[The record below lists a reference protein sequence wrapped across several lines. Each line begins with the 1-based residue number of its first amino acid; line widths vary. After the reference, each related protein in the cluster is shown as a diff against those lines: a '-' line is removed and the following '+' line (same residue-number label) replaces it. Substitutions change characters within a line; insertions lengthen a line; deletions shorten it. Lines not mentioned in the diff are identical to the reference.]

1 MQKSRQLKTPN
12 KAMSN
17 IISEVTPISE
27 KDCFYLA
34 ERHKTIFTYP
44 LHKHKEYELNFV
56 CHGRG
61 AKRIIGDSIEEIG
74 DVDLAL
80 LGSGIEHEWQQGS
93 CISNDIHEITIQFAT
108 DLFGDSLMSKN
119 HMVSVRK
126 LLEDSSVGVVF
137 NTEAILHIYE
147 RLEDLLKINNGFYQ
161 VLKLFEILYELSLSE
176 YRCMASSEFAHVET
190 STESRRVKK
199 VTEYVAEHFKGEI
212 RLQELADLAGMTPS
226 AFSRFFKLRTHK
238 SISDYI
244 IDVRLGYAA
253 RKLADSSMSVVEV
266 CYTSGFNNVSYFNRI
281 FKKKKG
287 CTPTAFR
294 NNYRKTKVIV

>member
-1 MQKSRQLKTPN
+1 
-12 KAMSN
+12 MSN

-34 ERHKTIFTYP
+34 ERHKTEFSYP
-44 LHKHKEYELNFV
+44 LHKHQEYELNFV
-56 CHGRG
+56 SGCKG
-61 AKRIIGDSIEEIG
+61 ARRIVGDSIEVVG
-74 DVDLAL
+74 DLDMAL
-80 LGSGIEHEWQQGS
+80 LGSGIEHEWQQNECNS
-93 CISNDIHEITIQFAT
+93 PDIHEITIQFAV
-108 DLFGDSLMSKN
+108 DLFPDALMQKN
-119 HMVSVRK
+119 HMVSVQK
-126 LLEDSSVGVVF
+126 LLKDSSHGVVF
-137 NTEAILHIYE
+137 SMQAILHTYE
-147 RLEDLLKINNGFYQ
+147 RIEELLKMNNGFYQ
-161 VLKLFEILYELSLSE
+161 VLKLYEILYELSLSD
-176 YRCMASSEFAHVET
+176 YRLLASSEFAHVDA
-190 STESRRVKK
+190 SSESRRVKK
-199 VTEYVAEHFKGEI
+199 VTEYVAQHFKDDI
-212 RLQELADLAGMTPS
+212 RLQELADLVGMTPS

-253 RKLADSSMSVVEV
+253 RKLADSAMSIVEI

>member
-1 MQKSRQLKTPN
+1 MTH
-12 KAMSN
+12 
-17 IISEVTPISE
+17 IISEITPISE

-34 ERHKTIFTYP
+34 ERHKTAFTYP
-44 LHKHKEYELNFV
+44 LHKHNEYELNFV
-56 CHGRG
+56 CHARG
-61 AKRIIGDSIEEIG
+61 AKRIVGDSIEEVG

-80 LGSGIEHEWQQGS
+80 MGSGIEHEWQQGTCQS
-93 CISNDIHEITIQFAT
+93 DDIHEITIQFAT

-119 HMVSVRK
+119 HMASVNK
-126 LLEDSSVGVVF
+126 LLRDSSMGVAF
-137 NTEAILHIYE
+137 STEAILHVYE
-147 RLEDLLKINNGFYQ
+147 RLEDLLKITNGFYQ
-161 VLKLFEILYELSLSE
+161 VLKLFEILYELSITN
-176 YRCMASSEFAHVET
+176 YRKLASSAFAHVEAT
-190 STESRRVKK
+190 TESRRVKK
-199 VTEYVAEHFKGEI
+199 VTDYVAEHFKSEI

-253 RKLADSSMSVVEV
+253 RKLVDSSMSIVEV

-287 CTPTAFR
+287 CTPTVFR
-294 NNYRKTKVIV
+294 NNYRKLKVIV

>member
-1 MQKSRQLKTPN
+1 
-12 KAMSN
+12 MSN

-34 ERHKTIFTYP
+34 ERHKTEFSYP

-56 CHGRG
+56 CNCRG
-61 AKRIIGDSIEEIG
+61 ARRVVGDSIEEVG
-74 DVDLAL
+74 DLDLAL
-80 LGSGIEHEWQQGS
+80 VGGGIEHEWQQGECNS
-93 CISNDIHEITIQFAT
+93 PDIHEITIQFAT
-108 DLFGDSLMSKN
+108 DLFGDSLMEKN
-119 HMVSVRK
+119 HMASVQK
-126 LLEDSSVGVVF
+126 LLKDSSHGVVF
-137 NTEAILHIYE
+137 NTEAILHIYN
-147 RLEDLLKINNGFYQ
+147 RMEDLLKMNNGFYQ
-161 VLKLFEILYELSLSE
+161 VLKLFEILYELSLTD
-176 YRCMASSEFAHVET
+176 YRKLASSAFAHAEVT
-190 STESRRVKK
+190 TESRRVKK
-199 VTEYVAEHFKGEI
+199 VTEYVAQHFKEEI
-212 RLQELADLAGMTPS
+212 RLKDIADLAGMTPS

-253 RKLADSSMSVVEV
+253 RKLADSSMAVVEV

-287 CTPTAFR
+287 CTPTVFR